1 MKKTW
6 KHIFEELNNNKKK
19 IKNYSL
25 KNLLTLSGHL
35 KSKTGS
41 FGLRKWNKE
50 INWIKEKINKPGG
63 NILEIG
69 CGAGA
74 ILISIVP
81 DHHLPL
87 KNILININLI

>member
-6 KHIFEELNNNKKK
+6 KHIFEELNNNKK
-19 IKNYSL
+19 INSYSL
-25 KNLLTLSGHL
+25 KNLLILAGHM

-50 INWIKEKINKPGG
+50 INRIKEKINKPGG

-69 CGAGA
+69 CGNGE
-74 ILISIVP
+74 ILKSFQEGS
-81 DHHLPL
+81 
-87 KNILININLI
+87 